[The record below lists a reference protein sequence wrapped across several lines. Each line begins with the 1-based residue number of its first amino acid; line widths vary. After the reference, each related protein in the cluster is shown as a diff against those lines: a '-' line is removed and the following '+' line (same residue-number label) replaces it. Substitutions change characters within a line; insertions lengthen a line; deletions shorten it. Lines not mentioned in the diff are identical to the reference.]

1 MLQFRLKFEE
11 ITFEIYILVV
21 CLLNVLFV
29 GRIPHQIDGRYI
41 VPTQSTA
48 TR

>member
-11 ITFEIYILVV
+11 TTIEIYILVV

-29 GRIPHQIDGRYI
+29 DRIPHQIDGRYI
-41 VPTQSTA
+41 VPMQSAA